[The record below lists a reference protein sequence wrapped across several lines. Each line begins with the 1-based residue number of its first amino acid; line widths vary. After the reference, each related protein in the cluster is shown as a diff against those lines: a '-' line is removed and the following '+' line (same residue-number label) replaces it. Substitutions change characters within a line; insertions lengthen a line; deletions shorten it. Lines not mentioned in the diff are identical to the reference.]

1 MNELA
6 KIIMDVSQNPEK
18 SNLTKIQD
26 WFQGEGRGITATKDI
41 PLKNPPLETSRYSN
55 DVGNNEPLKLDD
67 IANSPGTYELTP
79 LSKDTADSL
88 KSENWDQDVVEKI
101 TSEEEAQ
108 IYKNANIEPAEV
120 NGKPVL
126 ARNDIDPDLKGPDGK
141 TNLERMREGNAPYY
155 ADENGKL
162 KRYELHH
169 IGQKNDAPLA
179 ELTQKEHRQDGND
192 LVLHPNQKESE
203 INRPDFNKERAEHWK
218 ARAEQIE
225 SKGN

>member
-41 PLKNPPLETSRYSN
+41 PLKNPTPETSRSSN
-55 DVGNNEPLKLDD
+55 DVSNNDPLKLDD
-67 IANSPGTYELTP
+67 IANSPRAYELTP

-88 KSENWDQDVVEKI
+88 KDENWNQDVIEKI

-108 IYKNANIEPAEV
+108 IYKNANVEPAEV

-126 ARNDIDPDLKGPDGK
+126 ARNDIDPDLEGPDGK

-169 IGQKNDAPLA
+169 IGQHPDKGTGGLAAASCVALGEIPVEYRRQEHLAVAYGACQRPEQPL
-179 ELTQKEHRQDGND
+179 
-192 LVLHPNQKESE
+192 
-203 INRPDFNKERAEHWK
+203 RPGLI
-218 ARAEQIE
+218 ARV
-225 SKGN
+225 